1 MTENNI
7 IATVPAKA
15 LKELNR
21 WCLSGA
27 DARRRPGLAAV
38 FYEDGWLY
46 ATDSFRIAR
55 IHIGEH
61 AELDGA
67 VLDPETFDRMT
78 AKDADAALEPDGVRL
93 GKALIPY
100 DRDRRG
106 VPSAARL
113 FGKRRDDSFDVNIN
127 PIYMAD
133 LAKLARAM
141 GCAAVNSWSHKGE
154 LHARMEA
161 GGLVAEAIIMPVRR

>member
-1 MTENNI
+1 MTENNT

-46 ATDSFRIAR
+46 ATDAFRIAR
-55 IHIGEH
+55 IRIGEH

-78 AKDADAALEPDGVRL
+78 ARDAAAVLESDGVRL
-93 GKALIPY
+93 GRTLIPY
-100 DRDRRG
+100 DRDREG
-106 VPSAARL
+106 IANAKRL
-113 FGKRRDDSFDVNIN
+113 FGKRRDDSVDVNIN
-127 PIYMAD
+127 PLYLAD

-141 GCAAVNSWSHKGE
+141 GCEAVNAWGDKHE